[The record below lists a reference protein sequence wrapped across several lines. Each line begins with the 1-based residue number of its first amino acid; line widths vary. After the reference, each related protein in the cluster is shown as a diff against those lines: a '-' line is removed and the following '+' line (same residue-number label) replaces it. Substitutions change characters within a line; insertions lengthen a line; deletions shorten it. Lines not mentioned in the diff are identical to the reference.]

1 MQKKIIVQIPCHNE
15 EKTLAATIRDI
26 PKIINKH
33 EIEILIIDDGSTDK
47 TVDVA
52 KNLKVNHIIQNHKKL
67 GLAKSFIN
75 GINECLKLNAD
86 IIVNTDADNQYLGS
100 DIAKLVE
107 PLLNKN
113 SDMVVG
119 CRNILK
125 NPDFSYLKKKLQVLG
140 SSVVRFASN
149 TNITDATSGFRAYT
163 ADIAKYINVYDDY
176 TYTLETL
183 IQVGLSKNFRVSGV
197 SISTNRQ
204 TRPSRLL
211 KSNFQYIIRS
221 IGTIYR
227 SYVLYKPLSFFTKTS
242 LIFFLIG
249 FFICLR
255 YLLNTYVFEI
265 TDRTYIPS
273 LILAVISF
281 LISLTTLFLG
291 TLGWINS
298 VNRELLERIIDNKN
312 KNKFD

>member
-1 MQKKIIVQIPCHNE
+1 MQKKIIVQIPCYNE

-26 PKIINKH
+26 PKSIN
-33 EIEILIIDDGSTDK
+33 ENVIEILIIDDGSTDK
-47 TVDVA
+47 TVEVA
-52 KNLKVNHIIQNHKKL
+52 KTLKVNHIIQNHKNL
-67 GLAKSFIN
+67 GLAKSFKR
-75 GINECLKLNAD
+75 GLNECLKLNAD

-100 DIAKLVE
+100 DIAKLVQ

-119 CRNILK
+119 CRNVSK
-125 NPDFSYLKKKLQVLG
+125 NPDFSLVKKNLQLLG
-140 SSVVRFASN
+140 SFVVRFASN
-149 TNITDATSGFRAYT
+149 TNISDATSGFRAYT
-163 ADIAKYINVYDDY
+163 SEIAKYINVYDEY

-197 SISTNRQ
+197 LISTNRQ

-211 KSNFQYIIRS
+211 KSNFQYIMKS

-227 SYVLYKPLSFFTKTS
+227 SYVLYKPLSFFTKVS
-242 LIFFLIG
+242 LVFFLIG

-255 YLLNTYVFEI
+255 YLFNTYVFQI

-281 LISLTTLFLG
+281 IISLTTLFLG

-298 VNRELLERIIDNKN
+298 VNRELLERIIEKKKN
-312 KNKFD
+312 IFD